1 MNQVTERSD
10 LNGRTVIVTGAGRGI
25 FRSVAVQ
32 MAAAGADVV
41 VVDTGGD
48 IGGRGHDASVAE
60 ATVAQIQADGG
71 VAAACT
77 ESVATLEGARR
88 IAAFALETFGRI
100 DVLVNGAG
108 ILRQDMIW
116 DTTEDVFDAIVA
128 VNLKGTWNCIQ
139 AVLPTMMDAGSGSI
153 INTSSGAGVDG
164 FLACSSYSAT
174 KAAVIGLTFSC
185 ALDLG
190 PLGIRINAICPVG
203 NSRMITTEQ
212 EPWSRY
218 PAGWSSIGQSNP
230 PPEAVGPLVVFLATD
245 AASDI
250 TGQVFDSGAGAI
262 GWYPPWVASP
272 KIRAERE
279 PMFTLDELAR
289 RVPTELLA
297 DYQNPA
303 PPQAGPD
310 RYWPMTRSMRT
321 Q

>member
-1 MNQVTERSD
+1 VTGRID
-10 LNGRTVIVTGAGRGI
+10 LEGRTVVVTGAGRGI
-25 FRSVAVQ
+25 FRSVALQ
-32 MAAAGADVV
+32 MAAAGAEVV
-41 VVDTGGD
+41 VVDTGGHMS
-48 IGGRGHDASVAE
+48 GEGHDPSVAE
-60 ATVAQIQADGG
+60 DTVAQIQAEGG

-116 DTTEDVFDAIVA
+116 DTDEATFDAIVA
-128 VNLKGTWNCIQ
+128 TNLKGTWNCIQ

-164 FLACSSYSAT
+164 FLACSSYSAS
-174 KAAVIGLTFSC
+174 KAAIIGLTFSC

-190 PLGIRINAICPVG
+190 PLGIRVNAICPVG

-212 EPWSRY
+212 EVWSRY
-218 PAGWSSIGQSNP
+218 AADWTAIAQANP

-250 TGQVFDSGAGAI
+250 TGQVFDSGAGAV
-262 GWYPPWVASP
+262 GWYPPWVSSP
-272 KIRAERE
+272 KIQAESE
-279 PMFTLDELAR
+279 LMFTLEELAR
-289 RVPTELLA
+289 RVPTELMV

-303 PPQAGPD
+303 PEQPGPD
-310 RYWPMTRSMRT
+310 RHWPLSRNPWA